1 MRQWLKNVWYLGG
14 KEIRSFFTDY
24 ALFALLVFMFTFSVY
39 SVSQNVTTEVKNTAV
54 AVYDQDRSALTY
66 RIRDAML
73 APQFK
78 QVADIDGSE
87 IDRAMDLGEYSF
99 VLVIPPNYTA
109 DLLAGKRPE
118 LQLLVD
124 ATAMSQA
131 GVGSVYIGQIV
142 SRETAAYLGRH
153 QSAAAA
159 APFEPVVNVM
169 FNPNLRS
176 EWFMPLNQLVGNA
189 TLLTILL
196 VGAAVIREREH
207 GTIEHLLVMPVGAG
221 EIVMAKI
228 LANGLI
234 ILVSSVLSLLLVVH
248 RAVGVP
254 INGSLLLFVAC
265 QAVYLFSMAGLGV
278 LLATQAPTMPQFSLL
293 CIIVYIAVFLLSGSS
308 SPIENL
314 PHGVRMFSELS
325 PMTQFTALSKDIIFR
340 GAGWSVIRHRVLI
353 TAVAGALFTA
363 LAIIRFRRMLAQ
375 QG

>member
-1 MRQWLKNVWYLGG
+1 MRQWLKSVWYLGG

-39 SVSQNVTTEVKNTAV
+39 SVSKNMTSEVKNAAIAV
-54 AVYDQDRSALTY
+54 HDQDRSQLTY

-78 QVADIDGSE
+78 RVKDIDGTQ

-99 VLVIPPNYTA
+99 VLSIPPHYTA
-109 DLLAGKRPE
+109 DLLAGKRPQI
-118 LQLLVD
+118 QLLVD
-124 ATAMSQA
+124 ATASSQA
-131 GVGSVYIGQIV
+131 AVGTGYIRQIV
-142 SRETAAYLGRH
+142 GREVNGYLGNRLGTTGMM
-153 QSAAAA
+153 
-159 APFEPVVNVM
+159 PFEPAVNVL
-169 FNPNLRS
+169 FNPNMRS
-176 EWFMPLNQLVGNA
+176 DWFMPLNQLVGNS

-234 ILVSSVLSLLLVVH
+234 ILVSSVLSLLFVMH

-254 INGSLLLFVAC
+254 INGSLPLFVAC
-265 QAVYLFSMAGLGV
+265 QAVYLFAMAGLGV

-293 CIIVYIAVFLLSGSS
+293 CIIVYIGVFLLSGST

-314 PHGVRMFSELS
+314 PHSVRMLSELS

-340 GAGWSVIRHRVLI
+340 GAGWSVIRYRVAI
-353 TAVAGALFTA
+353 TAVAGALFTV
-363 LAIIRFRRMLAQ
+363 LAILRFRRMLAQ
-375 QG
+375 QN

>member
-1 MRQWLKNVWYLGG
+1 MRQWISNVWYLGG

-39 SVSQNVTTEVKNTAV
+39 SVSQNVTTEVKNAAL

-66 RIRDAML
+66 RIRDAMI

-78 QVADIDGSE
+78 QVDDIDGSR

-142 SRETAAYLGRH
+142 NRETAAYLGRH
-153 QSAAAA
+153 GNA
-159 APFEPVVNVM
+159 APFEPVVNVL
-169 FNPNLRS
+169 FNENLRS

-196 VGAAVIREREH
+196 VGAAVIR
-207 GTIEHLLVMPVGAG
+207 
-221 EIVMAKI
+221 
-228 LANGLI
+228 
-234 ILVSSVLSLLLVVH
+234 
-248 RAVGVP
+248 
-254 INGSLLLFVAC
+254 
-265 QAVYLFSMAGLGV
+265 
-278 LLATQAPTMPQFSLL
+278 
-293 CIIVYIAVFLLSGSS
+293 
-308 SPIENL
+308 
-314 PHGVRMFSELS
+314 
-325 PMTQFTALSKDIIFR
+325 
-340 GAGWSVIRHRVLI
+340 
-353 TAVAGALFTA
+353 
-363 LAIIRFRRMLAQ
+363 FRRMLAQ
-375 QG
+375 QN

>member
-24 ALFALLVFMFTFSVY
+24 ALFGLLVFMFTFSVY
-39 SVSQNVTTEVKNTAV
+39 SVSKNMTVEMKDAAV

-78 QVADIDGSE
+78 HVADIDSGQ

-99 VLVIPPNYTA
+99 ILAIPPNYTA
-109 DLLAGKRPE
+109 DLLAGKRPQ

-131 GVGSVYIGQIV
+131 GVGSGYIRQIV
-142 SRETAAYLGRH
+142 NREVGAYLG
-153 QSAAAA
+153 QPNATAA
-159 APFEPVVNVM
+159 APFEPVMNVL
-169 FNPNLRS
+169 FNENLRS
-176 EWFMPLNQLVGNA
+176 DWFMPLNQLVGNA

-207 GTIEHLLVMPVGAG
+207 GTIEHLLVMPVGAS

-234 ILVSSVLSLLLVVH
+234 ILVSSTLSLLLVMH
-248 RAVGVP
+248 RVVGVP
-254 INGSLLLFVAC
+254 IHGSLLLFIAC
-265 QAVYLFSMAGLGV
+265 QAVYLFSVAGLGV

-293 CIIVYIAVFLLSGSS
+293 CIIVYIAVFLLSGST

-314 PHGVRMFSELS
+314 PPAVRTVSELS
-325 PMTQFTALSKDIIFR
+325 PMTHFSAISKEIIFR
-340 GAGWSVIRHRVLI
+340 GAGWSVIRRSVLV
-353 TAVAGALFTA
+353 TAVSGALFTT
-363 LAIIRFRRMLAQ
+363 LAIVRFRRMLAQ
-375 QG
+375 QN

>member
-1 MRQWLKNVWYLGG
+1 MRQWISNVWHLGG

-24 ALFALLVFMFTFSVY
+24 ALFALLVFMFSFSVY
-39 SVSQNVTTEVKNTAV
+39 SVSQNVTTEVKNAAL

-66 RIRDAML
+66 RIRDAMI

-78 QVADIDGSE
+78 QVDDIDGSR

-131 GVGSVYIGQIV
+131 GVGSVYINQIV
-142 SRETAAYLGRH
+142 HRETSAYLGRH
-153 QSAAAA
+153 SNA
-159 APFEPVVNVM
+159 APFEPVVNVL
-169 FNPNLRS
+169 FNENLRS

-207 GTIEHLLVMPVGAG
+207 GTIEHLLVMPVDAN

-234 ILVSSVLSLLLVVH
+234 ILVSSLLSPPVTF
-248 RAVGVP
+248 GNYVP
-254 INGSLLLFVAC
+254 INGSLALFVFC
-265 QAVYLFSMAGLGV
+265 EAVYLFAMAGLGV

-293 CIIVYIAVFLLSGSS
+293 CIIVYIAVFLLSGST

-314 PHGVRMFSELS
+314 PPWLRSLSELS

-340 GAGWSVIRHRVLI
+340 GAGWSVIRHRVAI
-353 TAVAGALFTA
+353 TAVSGILFTA
-363 LAIIRFRRMLAQ
+363 IAVIRFRRMLAQ
-375 QG
+375 QN

>member
-1 MRQWLKNVWYLGG
+1 MRQWISNVWYLGG

-24 ALFALLVFMFTFSVY
+24 ALFALLVFMFSFSVY
-39 SVSQNVTTEVKNTAV
+39 SVSQNVTTEVKNAAL

-66 RIRDAML
+66 RIRDAMI

-78 QVADIDGSE
+78 QVDDIDGSR
-87 IDRAMDLGEYSF
+87 INRAMDLGEYSF
-99 VLVIPPNYTA
+99 VLVIPPDYTA

-142 SRETAAYLGRH
+142 NRETAAYLGRH
-153 QSAAAA
+153 SNA
-159 APFEPVVNVM
+159 APFEPVVNVL
-169 FNPNLRS
+169 FNENLRS

-207 GTIEHLLVMPVGAG
+207 GTIEHLLVMPVDAN

-234 ILVSSVLSLLLVVH
+234 ILVSSLLSLLLVVH

-254 INGSLLLFVAC
+254 INGSLALFVFC
-265 QAVYLFSMAGLGV
+265 EAVYLFAMAGLGV

-293 CIIVYIAVFLLSGSS
+293 CIIVYIAVFLLSGST

-314 PHGVRMFSELS
+314 PPWLRSLSELS
-325 PMTQFTALSKDIIFR
+325 PMTQFTALSKDIVFR
-340 GAGWSVIRHRVLI
+340 GAGWSVIRHRVAI
-353 TAVAGALFTA
+353 TAVSGILFTA
-363 LAIIRFRRMLAQ
+363 IAVIRFRRMLAQ
-375 QG
+375 QN

>member
-39 SVSQNVTTEVKNTAV
+39 SVSKNVTTEMKNAAV

-78 QVADIDGSE
+78 QVDNIEAGQ
-87 IDRAMDLGEYSF
+87 IDRAMDVGEYSF
-99 VLVIPPNYTA
+99 ILSIPPNYTA
-109 DLLAGKRPE
+109 DLLAGKRPQ

-142 SRETAAYLGRH
+142 NREVGDYLGPH
-153 QSAAAA
+153 HAAA
-159 APFEPVVNVM
+159 APFEPVVNVL
-169 FNPNLRS
+169 FNENLRS
-176 EWFMPLNQLVGNA
+176 EWFMPLTQLVGNA

-234 ILVSSVLSLLLVVH
+234 ILISSVLSLLLVVH

-254 INGSLLLFVAC
+254 IHGSLALFIVC

-308 SPIENL
+308 SPMENL
-314 PHGVRMFSELS
+314 PPAVRSLSELS
-325 PMTQFTALSKDIIFR
+325 PMTQFVAISKEIVFR
-340 GAGWSVIRHRVLI
+340 GAGWSIIRHRVLI

-363 LAIIRFRRMLAQ
+363 LAVIRFRRMLAQ
-375 QG
+375 QN